1 MTKFKKTV
9 TALLGVFSLCLAGN
23 VAVHAEPLAVTF
35 IDAAK
40 VTTQYVE
47 RGHNAV
53 PPTDVNVPGFV
64 FCGWSQSTDNVQ
76 GNITAQAVYLPESAG
91 SGAICS
97 MWQSLPN
104 GVLSYTTNSA
114 FTLPLSTA
122 QLNVTPTPMAAVGHL
137 TAEQVVT
144 MNPVGIAGK
153 TCVVRWYNGSTG
165 ECWGADV
172 VAYGSSL
179 PQPEDPCM
187 GGLEFV
193 GWDGSW
199 NNITTD
205 RTITACYY
213 KTYRVKYVCG
223 ICGEVQDVQYIR
235 QTIDARAGGC
245 KAHDYHGRSFLYWAD
260 PVIQEDGVTAIVKSV
275 FKE

>member
-1 MTKFKKTV
+1 MTRLKKIIT
-9 TALLGVFSLCLAGN
+9 TFSCTFAFCLTLGISVQ
-23 VAVHAEPLAVTF
+23 AEPLTVTF
-35 IDAAK
+35 VDAHK
-40 VTTQYVE
+40 VTTQQVE

-64 FCGWSQSTDNVQ
+64 FCGWSQNTNNVQ
-76 GNITAQAVYLPESAG
+76 ANLTAQAVYLPESAG

-97 MWQSLPN
+97 TWQSLPN

-114 FTLPLSTA
+114 STLQFSTA
-122 QLNVTPTPMAAVGHL
+122 QLNVAQTPMALSGRL
-137 TAEQVVT
+137 TGEQVAT
-144 MNPVGIAGK
+144 MNPVGVAGQ

-172 VAYGSSL
+172 VAYGTSL
-179 PQPEDPCM
+179 PQPADPCM
-187 GGLEFV
+187 GGLEFI

-199 NNITTD
+199 TNITTD

-235 QTIDARAGGC
+235 QTDSSGKAC
-245 KAHDYHGRSFLYWAD
+245 KPHDYHGRSFHYWSD
-260 PVIQEDGVTAIVKSV
+260 PVIQSDGVTAIITSV
-275 FKE
+275 FKEK